1 MAISN
6 GAGGY
11 QLGDGNLG
19 EAVMGYASA
28 PVTATDTATL
38 TAAQV
43 LNGIILATPTAA
55 ASYTLPTVALLE
67 AALPSANVG
76 NTVDFVI
83 VNLASNSSY
92 DITLVAGTGWTI
104 TGGGVV
110 VVQELSSAQFRGRKT
125 GDGTWQ
131 LYRIA

>member
-1 MAISN
+1 MALPN

-11 QLGDGNLG
+11 QLGDGNRD
-19 EAVMGYASA
+19 ESVMGYAAA
-28 PVTATDTATL
+28 PATATDTATL

-55 ASYTLPTVALLE
+55 AAYTLPTVANLE
-67 AALPSANVG
+67 AALSSAIVG
-76 NTVDFVI
+76 NTVDFVV
-83 VNLASNSSY
+83 VNLASSNY
-92 DITLVAGTGWTI
+92 DITMTTNTGWTV

-110 VVQELSSAQFRGRKT
+110 VVQEASSAQFRARKT